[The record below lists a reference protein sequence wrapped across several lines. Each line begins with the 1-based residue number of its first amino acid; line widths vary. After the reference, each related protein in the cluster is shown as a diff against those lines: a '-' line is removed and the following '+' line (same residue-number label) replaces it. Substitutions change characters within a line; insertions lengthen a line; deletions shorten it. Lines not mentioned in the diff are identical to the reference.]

1 MLSKTKRNSNVTS
14 PKKSIPANQ
23 NVSPADTW
31 GVFVSP
37 ITDCVIATFS
47 RSVDVV
53 QQGNKTN
60 LIRSE
65 SIDILKLACHQDDV
79 SFNQD
84 LDRL

>member
-37 ITDCVIATFS
+37 ITDCVIATFC
-47 RSVDVV
+47 RSAGLPDCLL
-53 QQGNKTN
+53 QNAQMPLTKQITPSLALYNQ
-60 LIRSE
+60 RS
-65 SIDILKLACHQDDV
+65 
-79 SFNQD
+79 
-84 LDRL
+84 